1 MPCAQ
6 DTHNVFSATFHPS
19 GNFVLAGT
27 DHHMVRAF
35 AFISVSSA
43 AFCCLSCGGCGQAH
57 LYDAESLQCF
67 TPSVSESHHT
77 GGINQVRCAADGKQY
92 ATAGK
97 DGTIR
102 LWDIVTSK
110 CVATLDSGHD
120 KMVSRLALRRSAH
133 SQDVPLIALD
143 RRTCLLQEVTSVAFS
158 KNQKYLLSAGRNSTA
173 VLWDLS
179 ARRPLLYYSGHRHVR
194 HRSQACF
201 SDNEDFVI
209 TSDDTS
215 GDVVVWNARTAES
228 AHRLTSGH
236 SATIRWVAHSP
247 TAAHLATG
255 SEDARCRFWSCVG

>member
-120 KMVSRLALRRSAH
+120 KMVSRLALRRSSFAG
-133 SQDVPLIALD
+133 
-143 RRTCLLQEVTSVAFS
+143 CTSHRPRPS
-158 KNQKYLLSAGRNSTA
+158 HLSAAGGHQRRVQQEPEVPAERRAQQHRCA
-173 VLWDLS
+173 VGPVRAAAAALLLW
-179 ARRPLLYYSGHRHVR
+179 APPRAAPLAGVLQR
-194 HRSQACF
+194 Q
-201 SDNEDFVI
+201 
-209 TSDDTS
+209 
-215 GDVVVWNARTAES
+215 
-228 AHRLTSGH
+228 
-236 SATIRWVAHSP
+236 
-247 TAAHLATG
+247 
-255 SEDARCRFWSCVG
+255 